1 MKHTINQT
9 TARKYFSKQAAIKCL
24 GCKGQPCYNTY
35 FKLCIEG
42 LAHKAGFY
50 ITKQKVFYIMQYK
63 KAWDM
68 ELQEW
73 VIVRPWMKWNSD
85 TWTKG
90 YKEEFWINLSNTY
103 NQQVGK

>member
-1 MKHTINQT
+1 MKQTINQT

-50 ITKQKVFYIMQYK
+50 ITK
-63 KAWDM
+63 
-68 ELQEW
+68 
-73 VIVRPWMKWNSD
+73 
-85 TWTKG
+85 
-90 YKEEFWINLSNTY
+90 
-103 NQQVGK
+103 